1 MQKGTSQH
9 LLNNQSTI
17 ETLGTSIQESFT
29 NLIQQELGPMLN
41 EINQQA
47 KVSTEGSQA
56 FIAQA
61 SAQQVEGV
69 ERIIS
74 TVMEGIDQAV
84 GTNLK
89 TASEAMSAVAAQQ
102 SATVNQWNE
111 SVTKMERLVH
121 ELHQISDDMRQGA
134 DAISVGVQPIG
145 EAATHFLTAS
155 SKLYEVLPSIQGAS
169 EGYVQAQTGLKDTA
183 QVLTSGTEALQQMAE
198 TQRNELAQWKQ
209 RAESMTTV
217 LNRVEGAMNQMED
230 FSKRFAEASGPTQEA
245 AQAFAEVST
254 AIGQAVPNLTA
265 SLEAQTQAGTA
276 IDAAATRIQEG
287 TKGYL
292 EAAELITKL
301 VTALERTH
309 GQAVH
314 QQQQASAVQTQ
325 QLDAWNEAIERFQP
339 ILERTQALVTQVHD
353 ASGELANFTHEL
365 RDAAEPTREAA
376 SAFSNV
382 TQVIQQAIPTIESS
396 VHAHGKVG
404 DAINH
409 AASHLEQSTTG
420 YHQAADLVRTL
431 VGDLDESHRKLREH
445 RQASD
450 QAQSAHLDSWNQALA
465 HLGPTVTQLE
475 TVVQGL
481 QGGIADIGPITSSLA
496 EAAAPTAQAADSFR
510 KVSEVMEGSIPAL
523 QANMEAQDAM
533 RQAIDEAA
541 RQNLNMALL
550 AIFKRPSWSKKW
562 SAK

>member
-1 MQKGTSQH
+1 
-9 LLNNQSTI
+9 
-17 ETLGTSIQESFT
+17 
-29 NLIQQELGPMLN
+29 
-41 EINQQA
+41 
-47 KVSTEGSQA
+47 
-56 FIAQA
+56 
-61 SAQQVEGV
+61 
-69 ERIIS
+69 
-74 TVMEGIDQAV
+74 
-84 GTNLK
+84 
-89 TASEAMSAVAAQQ
+89 
-102 SATVNQWNE
+102 
-111 SVTKMERLVH
+111 
-121 ELHQISDDMRQGA
+121 
-134 DAISVGVQPIG
+134 
-145 EAATHFLTAS
+145 
-155 SKLYEVLPSIQGAS
+155 
-169 EGYVQAQTGLKDTA
+169 
-183 QVLTSGTEALQQMAE
+183 
-198 TQRNELAQWKQ
+198 
-209 RAESMTTV
+209 
-217 LNRVEGAMNQMED
+217 MNQMED

-481 QGGIADIGPITSSLA
+481 QGGIADIGQFTSSLA

-541 RQNLNMALL
+541 RRIQHGTSGYLQA
-550 AIFKRPSWSKKW
+550 ASCSFW
-562 SAK
+562 